1 MNSTPNCQ
9 GVSITTSSNAKRPGY
24 FITPEFAG
32 ASVTC
37 SFEKDHDHPIKEVQK
52 DNKRILQY
60 ELIGLSENDL
70 TVKKEFLNRQ
80 KETYLNVTGSY
91 KDELTE
97 FENDISIHLYIDTD
111 TYDSYDC
118 HIENGIL
125 TITLYEI
132 INEQPKFERK

>member
-1 MNSTPNCQ
+1 MEL
-9 GVSITTSSNAKRPGY
+9 TSNTLAKRPGY
-24 FITPEFAG
+24 FKVPEFTG
-32 ASVTC
+32 VNITC
-37 SFEKDHDHPIKEVQK
+37 SYEKDYDHPIKEVQK